1 MVGDGPIYE
10 VTSLGGA
17 TRFPVLG
24 VDSSN
29 GAEGVKYE
37 STDGPVEFVENWV
50 DIELLYNT
58 SGWKHRFTDSR
69 KLDLLAGLA
78 RNGADYLRSLGQ

>member
-1 MVGDGPIYE
+1 MDDPTYE
-10 VTSLGGA
+10 VTSLGGG

-24 VDSSN
+24 VDSST
-29 GAEGVKYE
+29 GSEDVKYE
-37 STDGPVEFVENWV
+37 SIGGPVEFVENWV

-69 KLDLLAGLA
+69 RLDLLAGLA